1 MALLTTCF
9 VKFFSCEILEIQ
21 AAKPVLTKETLM
33 LEPEI
38 LQLLCCLRLLN
49 HSPKEISIGNLQGN
63 FPNATLCLSK
73 ALLRDHGCYFLTNR
87 RFFSGI
93 LLGGWYS
100 TLQFL
105 SSDLVPSAWLPKPPP
120 KGLPGRFSSST
131 LDDFIEC
138 AEDRKITQKTLMA
151 TNISQKSQKEDHLQP
166 SWQLRYPLTKRNF

>member
-21 AAKPVLTKETLM
+21 AAKPVFQKKTLM
-33 LEPEI
+33 LAPEI

-87 RFFSGI
+87 RFFSGKFGR
-93 LLGGWYS
+93 LG

-105 SSDLVPSAWLPKPPP
+105 SSDLVTLSPRPGYQSRHQ
-120 KGLPGRFSSST
+120 KGCLA
-131 LDDFIEC
+131 DFLH
-138 AEDRKITQKTLMA
+138 QHLM
-151 TNISQKSQKEDHLQP
+151 TSLNVLRRSHKKP
-166 SWQLRYPLTKRNF
+166 SWQLRYLRNLRRKIIYNLPGKEKYPLTKRNF